1 MNEAFGLWHRQ
12 AIRQFVCI
20 LSISETQK
28 SPWGDFLCRLR
39 CPARHPSVRFS
50 FPEQISET
58 FRGCRCAF
66 WSF

>member
-20 LSISETQK
+20 LSIPETQK

-39 CPARHPSVRFS
+39 CPACHPSGGVDVPFGV
-50 FPEQISET
+50 FEILPT
-58 FRGCRCAF
+58 
-66 WSF
+66 